1 MTFLT
6 EKIITNLDSLD
17 EQFKK
22 SFIEQVFNKIKID
35 MKHKIKERK
44 YKDKLE
50 FIEEHCEIISQ
61 IRNEQLIANHRD
73 FNLPSYC
80 YWNCYDIIDEF
91 KVKKEYPEE
100 IAWLYLYKIIN
111 IPHYVGFDNINY
123 NPEIFD
129 DGYNEYYNYD
139 NESSEYEEDGYDS
152 YS

>member
-1 MTFLT
+1 MYTLT
-6 EKIITNLDSLD
+6 NNLFNHLD
-17 EQFKK
+17 KLDDDFKNK
-22 SFIEQVFNKIKID
+22 FIENVFSKIKLDIQ
-35 MKHKIKERK
+35 HKIEERK

-61 IRNEQLIANHRD
+61 IRNEQLIANHPSVV
-73 FNLPSYC
+73 LPSYC
-80 YWNCYDIIDEF
+80 YFNPCDIINEF

-123 NPEIFD
+123 NPGIFD
-129 DGYNEYYNYD
+129 NGYNEYYNYD
-139 NESSEYEEDGYDS
+139 NESSEYEENGYDS